1 MTNAD
6 RIKKWLDEHH
16 ISYDTCG
23 KQFIIKACSV
33 GDNFYDYG
41 EESKEII
48 FDEECKWMEDNPS
61 IIIRECCDCFG
72 CGGW

>member
-1 MTNAD
+1 MKRMA
-6 RIKKWLDEHH
+6 IKEWLEEHH

-41 EESKEII
+41 EEPKEII
-48 FDEECKWMEDNPS
+48 FDEECKWMEGNPS
-61 IIIRECCDCFG
+61 IIIRECDDCFG

>member
-1 MTNAD
+1 MKRMA
-6 RIKKWLDEHH
+6 IKKWLEEHH
-16 ISYDTCG
+16 INYYTCG

-33 GDNFYDYG
+33 GDNFYDYD

-48 FDEECKWMEDNPS
+48 FDEEYKWMEGNPS
-61 IIIRECCDCFG
+61 IIIRECSDCSG